1 MSFKTVKTFEFKV
14 DNIYIVSRSPK
25 IKFYPVMEF
34 IFVKI
39 INVWS
44 IEKTNFLKVV
54 IRLIVNAN

>member
-39 INVWS
+39 INV
-44 IEKTNFLKVV
+44 
-54 IRLIVNAN
+54 